1 MRAGASTT
9 WASALQRVWLNR
21 GPWARALWP
30 VAALYGALT
39 ALRRML
45 YRTGWLRA
53 TELPVPVVVIG
64 NLIAGGAGKTPTV
77 MAVVQLLRARGHV
90 PGIVSRGHGRRD
102 AGCVLVQRTTPAE
115 QCGDEPLLLHL
126 RTGAPVCVGRDRV
139 AAAGLLLAQHPQV
152 DVIVSDDGLQHL
164 ALARIAQVLVFDA
177 RGAGNGWLLPA
188 GPLRERLPVHVPP
201 RTVVLY
207 NAPSASTPLPGT
219 LAHAQLAGVVPL
231 AAWWSGE
238 PASMRALG
246 SLCERADA
254 GGARVVAAAGLAH
267 PQRFFSMLG
276 EAGLRIAPLPLP
288 DHYPYPA
295 GTALPWPADTAD
307 VVVTEKDAVKLAPAA
322 MGATR
327 VWVAT
332 LDFRPDAAFDA
343 ALLALLP
350 APTAD
355 ITTIP
360 ATATATATGEAHGN
374 APA

>member
-9 WASALQRVWLNR
+9 WAGALQRAWLTR
-21 GPWARALWP
+21 GAAACALWP
-30 VAALYGALT
+30 VAALFGAIT
-39 ALRRML
+39 ALRRTL
-45 YRTGWLRA
+45 YRIGWLRA

-77 MAVVQLLRARGHV
+77 MAVVQLLRVRGHV

-102 AGCVLVQRTTPAE
+102 AGCVLVQRTTQAE

-139 AAAGLLLAQHPQV
+139 AAARLLLAQHPEV

-164 ALARIAQVLVFDA
+164 ALARTAQVLVFDA

-188 GPLRERLPVHVPP
+188 GPLREPVPEHVPP

-207 NAPSASTPLPGT
+207 NAPTASTPLPGT
-219 LAHAQLAGVVPL
+219 LAHAQLAGVVQL
-231 AAWWSGE
+231 AAWWRGE
-238 PASMRALG
+238 PASMHALG
-246 SLCERADA
+246 GLCERADA
-254 GGARVVAAAGLAH
+254 GGAPVVAAAGLAH
-267 PQRFFSMLG
+267 PQRFFAMLRD
-276 EAGLRIAPLPLP
+276 AGLRIEPLPLP
-288 DHYPYPA
+288 DHYAYPA
-295 GTALPWPADTAD
+295 HAALPWPADTAD
-307 VVVTEKDAVKLAPAA
+307 VVVTEKDAVKLAPTA
-322 MGATR
+322 MGDTR

-332 LDFRPDAAFDA
+332 LDFRPDAVFDA

-350 APTAD
+350 APAPNP
-355 ITTIP
+355 TTLL
-360 ATATATATGEAHGN
+360 ATAPGEAHGN